1 MAKVLFPIGSLV
13 TGNKKTAA
21 QSIYAKMLGVVIGK
35 QKSRTYRVHYE
46 IEWFDGSTSDYHS
59 QVLLEAVKE

>member
-1 MAKVLFPIGSLV
+1 MAKALFPIGSLV

-21 QSIYAKMLGVVIGK
+21 QSIYAKMLGGVIGK

-46 IEWFDGSTSDYHS
+46 VEWFDGTTTDYHS
-59 QVLLEAVKE
+59 QALLQAVKE